1 MRLIKNA
8 DGVLKYAGVSR
19 IADVLKKLADVL
31 KKLADVRLLM
41 LADVRNLQIADVMIF
56 CLDSCSLEISDILAN
71 VLARYQPDIS
81 SSCYET
87 KSALLSIHFLFQHL
101 LLDMYAN

>member
-1 MRLIKNA
+1 MRLIKHA

-31 KKLADVRLLM
+31 KKLVDVRQLM

-71 VLARYQPDIS
+71 VLAR
-81 SSCYET
+81 
-87 KSALLSIHFLFQHL
+87 
-101 LLDMYAN
+101 

>member
-1 MRLIKNA
+1 MRLMKHA
-8 DGVLKYAGVSR
+8 DGVLKYADVSR

-31 KKLADVRLLM
+31 KKLADVRQLM

-71 VLARYQPDIS
+71 VLARYQPNFHPPV
-81 SSCYET
+81 T
-87 KSALLSIHFLFQHL
+87 KPSQPYCPFIFYFNT
-101 LLDMYAN
+101 YF